1 VPILLNTSFNRSE
14 PIVASPKDAIACY
27 LASGMDVLVLG
38 DFYTSDRPATSEG
51 HMADWIRPASAREV
65 LDEAVMTARTASH

>member
-38 DFYTSDRPATSEG
+38 DFYTTDRSPPSEDRAAGRLQSASPRTMLENATL
-51 HMADWIRPASAREV
+51 SARTV
-65 LDEAVMTARTASH
+65 SN